1 MLNGRVKLVSA
12 DVMSKCVIQ
21 CDDSN
26 PKNVPSDN
34 FLISGNDKDCDLDS
48 VTDRSEGDYN
58 IYSSSDDDDDFS
70 PRHGIT
76 VQYNRSRHRKNEA
89 QRLQDSLST
98 SPVMS
103 RTRSGHI

>member
-21 CDDSN
+21 SDDSN
-26 PKNVPSDN
+26 PVNVPSDN
-34 FLISGNDKDCDLDS
+34 FLISGNDKDCGLDS
-48 VTDRSEGDYN
+48 LTDRSEDDYN
-58 IYSSSDDDDDFS
+58 IYSSSDNDDFS
-70 PRHGIT
+70 PKHGIA
-76 VQYNRSRHRKNEA
+76 VQYRSRHRKNEA

-98 SPVMS
+98 SPVLS